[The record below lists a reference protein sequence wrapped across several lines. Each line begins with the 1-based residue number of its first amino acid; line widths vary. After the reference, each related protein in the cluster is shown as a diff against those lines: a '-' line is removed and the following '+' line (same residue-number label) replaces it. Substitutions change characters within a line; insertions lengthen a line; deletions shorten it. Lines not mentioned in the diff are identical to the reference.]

1 MEEKLQNYRS
11 KKRREAV
18 INSFKDKFFNMVS
31 FNQIKS
37 DTKSDHVVETVNLF
51 KSRFKYIINPTN

>member
-18 INSFKDKFFNMVS
+18 INSVKDKLYNMVS

-37 DTKSDHVVETVNLF
+37 DTKSDHVIVETVNLLN
-51 KSRFKYIINPTN
+51 K